1 MTRFAICL
9 NELTPGLREKVAP
22 TDSRLRPDQF
32 ALEEGVF
39 DKANAEKKRLEVKQ
53 RAFMKAAQQK
63 NDASEPRWFQKVVN
77 SVAGETAMYT
87 YKGGYWETRKLGDW
101 QGCRDIFGDTP

>member
-22 TDSRLRPDQF
+22 TDSRLRPDQL

-39 DKANAEKKRLEVKQ
+39 DKVRI
-53 RAFMKAAQQK
+53 
-63 NDASEPRWFQKVVN
+63 ASCFLSQSMLPYIH
-77 SVAGETAMYT
+77 A
-87 YKGGYWETRKLGDW
+87 
-101 QGCRDIFGDTP
+101 